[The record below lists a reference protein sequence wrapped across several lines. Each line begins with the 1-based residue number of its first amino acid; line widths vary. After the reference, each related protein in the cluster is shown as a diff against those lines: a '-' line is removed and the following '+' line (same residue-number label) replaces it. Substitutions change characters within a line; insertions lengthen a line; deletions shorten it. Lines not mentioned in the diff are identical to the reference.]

1 MPWCNHHPQSPYFG
15 HKNSVE
21 VPLTLWC
28 HCGLITTCR
37 DEVIRPH
44 YSHQLYRGEQMPVVE
59 GPDSSSLNPWSQ
71 GPVWAGQCRQVPSD
85 SAYTF
90 SLYSEEYR
98 VHTECSVLSPISAH
112 SYQSSVLSVLSP
124 ISPQSYQSS
133 PTEMDHLSLAAN
145 VFLYSN
151 EFPSKE
157 YCSGQKSI

>member
-1 MPWCNHHPQSPYFG
+1 MPWCNHHPQSLYFG

-85 SAYTF
+85 SAYTS
-90 SLYSEEYR
+90 SLHSEEY
-98 VHTECSVLSPISAH
+98 TLSAQ
-112 SYQSSVLSVLSP
+112 SYQSSVLSP
-124 ISPQSYQSS
+124 ISPQSS
-133 PTEMDHLSLAAN
+133 PTGMDHLSLAAN

>member
-85 SAYTF
+85 SAYTS
-90 SLYSEEYR
+90 SLHSEEY
-98 VHTECSVLSPISAH
+98 TLS
-112 SYQSSVLSVLSP
+112 QCSVLSP
-124 ISPQSYQSS
+124 ISPQSS
-133 PTEMDHLSLAAN
+133 PTGMDHLSLAAN

>member
-28 HCGLITTCR
+28 HSGLITTCR

-71 GPVWAGQCRQVPSD
+71 GPVSLSGQDNAGRCRLTLHTPPAFIVKSTHWAQW
-85 SAYTF
+85 
-90 SLYSEEYR
+90 
-98 VHTECSVLSPISAH
+98 
-112 SYQSSVLSVLSP
+112 SVLSP
-124 ISPQSYQSS
+124 ISPQSS